1 MSVCVSL
8 VFVRCGSLCVTSVAL
23 YVNETCFSAIGC
35 SQLVEWREKETV
47 KAWRQ
52 LFPTQK
58 HKAGTREVF
67 PFATT
72 CYIAHLTAHCAHVH
86 VTPHQK
92 KKQGGY
98 SKSSGLDRLFQRKT
112 PCPSRPQTQRNK
124 DLSTRGAWLEK
135 QKKASETRSLSVR
148 HMSAGELQVHSEGK

>member
-8 VFVRCGSLCVTSVAL
+8 VFVGCGSLCVTSVAL
-23 YVNETCFSAIGC
+23 YVDETCFSAIGC

-86 VTPHQK
+86 VKPHQK
-92 KKQGGY
+92 KNKAGTVSPVELIVFFKEKLHALPGHKRKDTRILVQEELGWR
-98 SKSSGLDRLFQRKT
+98 SKRKRQRQEA
-112 PCPSRPQTQRNK
+112 CQ
-124 DLSTRGAWLEK
+124 
-135 QKKASETRSLSVR
+135 
-148 HMSAGELQVHSEGK
+148 